1 MARSDDEDMMDEVE
15 EALAEVV
22 QDSVREQ
29 KREKGPNDSP
39 KEVFIIPLNRRPFFP
54 GMAAPIVIEPGPYY
68 EVLKIVAKTEHK
80 CMGLFLTKKED
91 ATFTKSTFKISI
103 LWELSLV
110 FCGLS
115 RWNRGSSSCSEH
127 GKDGFRFA
135 KPVKIEQVS

>member
-68 EVLKIVAKTEHK
+68 EVLKNVAKSEHK

-91 ATFTKSTFKISI
+91 SNIYKATFNDLYTVGVLARI
-103 LWELSLV
+103 LRIIPMEQGELKL
-110 FCGLS
+110 F
-115 RWNRGSSSCSEH
+115 
-127 GKDGFRFA
+127 
-135 KPVKIEQVS
+135 